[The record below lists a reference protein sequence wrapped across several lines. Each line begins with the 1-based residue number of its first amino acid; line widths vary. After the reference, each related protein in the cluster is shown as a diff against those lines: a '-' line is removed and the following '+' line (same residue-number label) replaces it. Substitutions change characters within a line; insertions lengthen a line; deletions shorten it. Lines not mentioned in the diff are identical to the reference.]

1 MIHLGDIFKIFERKS
16 GTVPLE
22 EFLVQRVKIRAF
34 AVQIHMTFYAE
45 KPCVMLTDKCEEFLP
60 KFLVF
65 DRLFCCV
72 SPAILFP

>member
-34 AVQIHMTFYAE
+34 AVQINMTFYAE
-45 KPCVMLTDKCEEFLP
+45 KPC
-60 KFLVF
+60 
-65 DRLFCCV
+65 
-72 SPAILFP
+72 